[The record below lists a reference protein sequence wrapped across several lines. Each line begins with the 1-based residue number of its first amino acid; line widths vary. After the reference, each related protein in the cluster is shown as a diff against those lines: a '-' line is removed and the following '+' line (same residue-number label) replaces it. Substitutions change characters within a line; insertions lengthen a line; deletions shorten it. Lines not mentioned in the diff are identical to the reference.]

1 MNVVSDKTCWVF
13 VTHNVADLQSP
24 ASLKDAIEV
33 HWQQEKGG
41 KTGRLHLQ
49 GYVRFRFPKS
59 RAQCQEMLP
68 GWWHI
73 RHGSHE
79 QAIKYCT
86 KDATR
91 VSDPTSSRASTSNL
105 TFQASK
111 SRMRSSTFR
120 RKIKDQLHVNDTRV
134 SPHDSSPYA
143 CNGRSPSFAQRPHK
157 PIYWLTYRSPNLV
170 LQGRAVAYHAFDGH
184 RQIA

>member
-1 MNVVSDKTCWVF
+1 MTLQSFKKNFLASQREHVMNVVSDKTCWVF

-33 HWQQEKGG
+33 HWQQEKGARRDVS
-41 KTGRLHLQ
+41 T
-49 GYVRFRFPKS
+49 FRATCGFGFRNPVPNAKK
-59 RAQCQEMLP
+59 MLP

-91 VSDPTSSRASTSNL
+91 VSGPYKFERALRTLHSKQARAECDQALFEERLKTNFMLMTRGYHPTTQVHMPAMGAAPASRS
-105 TFQASK
+105 
-111 SRMRSSTFR
+111 
-120 RKIKDQLHVNDTRV
+120 I
-134 SPHDSSPYA
+134 PYSQFI
-143 CNGRSPSFAQRPHK
+143 G
-157 PIYWLTYRSPNLV
+157 
-170 LQGRAVAYHAFDGH
+170 
-184 RQIA
+184 

>member
-1 MNVVSDKTCWVF
+1 
-13 VTHNVADLQSP
+13 LQRP

-59 RAQCQEMLP
+59 RAQLQEMLP

-73 RHGSHE
+73 RHGSHQ
-79 QAIKYCT
+79 QAINYCT

-91 VSDPTSSRASTSNL
+91 VSGPYKFESEHFEPYTPSAAERNAIDHY
-105 TFQASK
+105 SK
-111 SRMRSSTFR
+111 
-120 RKIKDQLHVNDTRV
+120 KD
-134 SPHDSSPYA
+134 
-143 CNGRSPSFAQRPHK
+143 
-157 PIYWLTYRSPNLV
+157 
-170 LQGRAVAYHAFDGH
+170 
-184 RQIA
+184 